1 MAITAT
7 YTIKL
12 PVFEGP
18 FDLLLFFIERD
29 ELDINNIPI
38 AQVANDFLDYIR
50 AMEEMNVDLASEFI
64 LVAAT
69 LMRIKAR
76 ILLPRKQVDEEGN
89 EIDPREELIQKLLE
103 YRKYKSIL
111 EEMRAF
117 EEDRSN
123 RNYRGNISRELK
135 EIATKAL
142 VDIEMESV
150 TLYKILRAFE
160 NVMHRFEFEHEKET
174 VHTIINYNYTIQ
186 EQQEFLLSRL
196 EKGKKLDFKNVFEI
210 CKNRIHAIVTFLG
223 ILELL
228 NAGEITILQ
237 GEGNN
242 NFWLSLPEL

>member
-1 MAITAT
+1 MAETAT

>member
-1 MAITAT
+1 
-7 YTIKL
+7 
-12 PVFEGP
+12 
-18 FDLLLFFIERD
+18 
-29 ELDINNIPI
+29 
-38 AQVANDFLDYIR
+38 
-50 AMEEMNVDLASEFI
+50 
-64 LVAAT
+64 
-69 LMRIKAR
+69 
-76 ILLPRKQVDEEGN
+76 
-89 EIDPREELIQKLLE
+89 
-103 YRKYKSIL
+103 
-111 EEMRAF
+111 MRAF

-150 TLYKILRAFE
+150 TLYKLLRAFE
-160 NVMHRFEFEHEKET
+160 NAMHRFDFEHEKET

-196 EKGKKLDFKNVFEI
+196 QKGQKMDFKNIFET

-237 GEGNN
+237 GGGNN
-242 NFWLSLPEL
+242 NFWLALPEL